1 MVKLDAKTNNST
13 QTYSIHRTLLE
24 QKTQLLNPDD
34 KYTGW
39 HRGSFDPFHLWIE
52 LDAISTPIITLSE
65 AWENCGSLTPAT
77 VAIFVTWLYRD
88 KFEPTDIT
96 LEELVKCWVF
106 GRLLRSP
113 QFQNCVMRELL
124 SCVKSGA
131 RFGYGAL
138 HYLYFFTS
146 DVRSGVRKLAV
157 DAILNMHA
165 RDEMNCLDPLT
176 LEFLGMDIELSRDDY
191 VMEEDLEYMV

>member
-77 VAIFVTWLYRD
+77 MAIFVTWLYRD

-96 LEELVKCWVF
+96 LEELVKC
-106 GRLLRSP
+106 
-113 QFQNCVMRELL
+113 
-124 SCVKSGA
+124 
-131 RFGYGAL
+131 
-138 HYLYFFTS
+138 
-146 DVRSGVRKLAV
+146 
-157 DAILNMHA
+157 
-165 RDEMNCLDPLT
+165 
-176 LEFLGMDIELSRDDY
+176 
-191 VMEEDLEYMV
+191 